1 MEILEKEKYSKLIE
15 PLKKVTINNLFARA
29 VVEQK
34 VSGKVY
40 VDDRANLETYYV
52 VHPYG
57 MSLLFGNHTNHTFN
71 KAFKEYALNSNGL
84 RTDYE
89 WMQAFPGKWN
99 TVLSDLFEN
108 CSISSSKNVTN
119 HFEGVI
125 ELNTRINFRFSI
137 HKYNNFKR
145 NLPTL
150 PHDIVRTDQDLFH
163 AMKGSVIPSNFW
175 DNADDFVARGVGF
188 SLLVEN
194 QLACT
199 AYSAFIFDDMLELGM
214 ETISKFRGKGF
225 AKHTCARLIDFCLE
239 NNYQPVWACRLENTG
254 SFRLAQALG
263 FEPTLQIPYYR
274 LCK

>member
-1 MEILEKEKYSKLIE
+1 MKLLEKENYSKLIE

-29 VVEQK
+29 VIEQR

-40 VDDRANLETYYV
+40 VDDCLNPSTYHV

-84 RTDYE
+84 RTSHE
-89 WMQAFPGKWN
+89 WMQAFSGKWDN
-99 TVLSDLFEN
+99 VLSDLFED
-108 CSISSSKNVTN
+108 CSVSSSKNTN
-119 HFEGVI
+119 NNFEEAI
-125 ELNTRINFRFSI
+125 ELNTRVNFWFNIS
-137 HKYNNFKR
+137 KYIECKR
-145 NLPTL
+145 NLPAL
-150 PHDIVRTDQDLFH
+150 PHTIVRTNRDLFH

-175 DNADDFVARGVGF
+175 DSADDFIEEGVGF
-188 SLLVEN
+188 SLMTEN

-214 ETISKFRGKGF
+214 ETVPKFRGKGF
-225 AKHTCARLIDFCLE
+225 AKHTCSRLIDFCLE
-239 NNYQPVWACRLENTG
+239 NNYQPIWACRLENTG

-263 FEPTLQIPYYR
+263 FEPTIQIPYYR
-274 LCK
+274 LCN